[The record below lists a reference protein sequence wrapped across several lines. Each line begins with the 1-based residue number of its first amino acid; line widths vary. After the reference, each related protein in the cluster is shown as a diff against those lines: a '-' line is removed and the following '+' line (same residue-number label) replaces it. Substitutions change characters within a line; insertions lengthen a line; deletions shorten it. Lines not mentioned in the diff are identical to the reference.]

1 MAISLNK
8 LFVNFKGTKAQFENV
23 KAQYANQIVF
33 INEGKTIYAKG
44 AYYGSVDEA
53 IAGLKYF
60 TSIKVGEK
68 VASAPDNKGIITFA
82 PTADSSIALDVDARG
97 ITIGLSQAT
106 KDAIAAA
113 AVKADVD
120 ASIADIEAAIEAL
133 EAIDVAN
140 RLKALEEAI
149 GLGVEGEEPDAT
161 VTAQIASLNQ
171 RVGAEEVARAE
182 ADAALQEAIDAKV
195 AQSAYD
201 AKVAEL
207 AGATA
212 QVLVDAKA
220 YADGLVYNDEALSG
234 RVSAVEDAVEVLNG
248 AESVEGSVAKTV
260 KDAINNFANELS
272 DDSTVN
278 TFKEL
283 IDYAAEHGSEYSEL
297 AGVVQG
303 HTTAINT
310 LNGEGAGSVKAA
322 VAAEKERAE
331 LAESGLDT
339 KISNLDAAYKAADE
353 ALAGRVQTLEN
364 DHLGAADKQALEASI
379 AEKVAQS
386 AYDAKVVEL
395 AKADTDN
402 LAAAK
407 KYADDNFQVKGNY
420 EAAGAAATV
429 QGKLDAE
436 VNRAKAA
443 EEANAAAIKVNQD
456 DIDAIEAFLND
467 PWQTVNE

>member
-133 EAIDVAN
+133 EAIDAAN

-171 RVGAEEVARAE
+171 RIGAEEVVRAE

-297 AGVVQG
+297 AGVVQE

-386 AYDAKVVEL
+386 AYDAKVAEL